1 MAEVVLRNITAR
13 PKPIFGSSRGWI
25 WTLLGISAEIAEIR
39 DCLHTSL
46 GESSDFF
53 VAKKKSP
60 YGLALKMRTLFFQS
74 GGHTPPPSSPN
85 RKLRRPFCEACRNFL
100 CSFSERLTAESC
112 AGIQARASSGK
123 AAVAGARCPHVGPRR
138 PCPSTA
144 PLGTSPPSPRP
155 RSPKIAL
162 DHRRVHLGP
171 RPTPVLGAS

>member
-1 MAEVVLRNITAR
+1 MCCVISPLDPSR
-13 PKPIFGSSRGWI
+13 IFGSSRGWI

-46 GESSDFF
+46 GESSEFF

-60 YGLALKMRTLFFQS
+60 YGLTGPENADTFFSVGRT
-74 GGHTPPPSSPN
+74 HTPSELAEPQ
-85 RKLRRPFCEACRNFL
+85 LRRPFCEACRNFL